1 MQHFPKSGILASSS
15 KVVSIKAQGLGNY
28 ARILLHAPRFH
39 RVFAIYQKVVG
50 GCRSALRAGAYR
62 GAVGLSAPWPAAIIW
77 HIGKMAERLSN
88 NIESKHYDAVYAA
101 KLDAEA
107 VRQLNL
113 LEHFS
118 PNLQAAAELRS
129 AFALWAGRTGEWLAM
144 QCKIFEIQ
152 ENRARWDGAAKRNL
166 RILEPHF
173 HILIGI
179 GSSVHLDA
187 YIKAGIL
194 GLRPPSRT
202 VILHEPWLKRY
213 AVNPCMLDYW
223 RKYIDLVEDPA
234 ELHSLRPMRKSLG
247 FNVAGPMQCG
257 TKTIPWGHSAAVYVQ
272 ERWDSQMRP
281 PLLCLTDEHRM
292 RGMKA
297 LKTIGMPEDAWFA
310 ALHVR
315 EGKFGTHR
323 IAEPYRDADSSTYI
337 EAITAITSRGGWVVR
352 LGDSSMS
359 PLPKMSNLFDYAK
372 SELKSDWMDVF
383 LCAAARF
390 MIGCSSGPATISRA
404 FGVPIAL
411 ANYLPTGTL
420 YLSKQDL
427 FLPKLLRRRADGSLL
442 LFEQQMSPPLSTC
455 VSDGMFGNLY
465 GTAIISNTAQE
476 IQELVEEML
485 DKLDG
490 VPSKST
496 DDENLQKRF
505 KSLTA
510 ECGTLP
516 GLPDYELQCSIGS
529 KFLRR
534 HIDLLP

>member
-1 MQHFPKSGILASSS
+1 MVAVAFYNR
-15 KVVSIKAQGLGNY
+15 VVSIQAQGLGNY

-39 RVFAIYQKVVG
+39 RVFAIYQMVVG

-62 GAVGLSAPWPAAIIW
+62 LAVGLSVPWPAAIIW
-77 HIGKMAERLSN
+77 HLGKLAERLSK
-88 NIESKHYDAVYAA
+88 NIESDDYDAVYAA

-113 LEHFS
+113 LEQFS
-118 PNLQAAAELRS
+118 PDLQAAVELRS
-129 AFALWAGRTGEWLAM
+129 LFALWAGRTGEWLAT
-144 QCKIFEIQ
+144 QYKIFEVQ
-152 ENRARWDGAAKRNL
+152 ENRARLAGAGNQNI

-179 GSSVHLDA
+179 GSTVHLDA
-187 YIKAGIL
+187 YVKAGIL

-234 ELHSLRPMRKSLG
+234 ELQSLRPMRKSLG

-281 PLLCLTDEHRM
+281 PLLRLTDEHRM
-292 RGMKA
+292 RGKEA
-297 LKTIGMPEDAWFA
+297 LKTIGLPEDAWFA

-315 EGKFGTHR
+315 EGKFGAHR
-323 IAEPYRDADSSTYI
+323 MAEPYRDADPSTYI

-390 MIGCSSGPATISRA
+390 MIGCSSGPATVSRA

-411 ANYLPTGTL
+411 VNYLPAGTL
-420 YLSKQDL
+420 YLSRQDL

-455 VSDGMFGNLY
+455 TSDGMFANIY
-465 GTAIISNTAQE
+465 GIEIISNTAQE
-476 IQELVEEML
+476 IQDLVEEML

-490 VPSKST
+490 VPSNST
-496 DDENLQKRF
+496 EDEILQKRF
-505 KSLTA
+505 KSMTA
-510 ECGTLP
+510 QCGTLP
-516 GLPDYELQCSIGS
+516 GLPGYELQGSIGS